1 MPSLNKVFLI
11 GNLTND
17 PQLRHAE
24 STTPVVTF
32 GLAVNQKYRGEGEE
46 HKENVCFVDIVVW
59 DALAEACAKYLKKG
73 KSIFVEGRL
82 QLRTWEQEE
91 QTRNKLEV
99 VAQNIQFLS
108 PRNAKL

>member
-1 MPSLNKVFLI
+1 MPNLNKIFLI

-17 PQLRHAE
+17 PELRQTDSQTA
-24 STTPVVTF
+24 VANF
-32 GLAVNQKYRGEGEE
+32 GLAVNRRVSKDSE
-46 HKENVCFVDIVVW
+46 HQENVCFVDIVVFSK
-59 DALAEACAKYLKKG
+59 LAEACAKYLNKG
-73 KSIFVEGRL
+73 KSVFVEGRL

-108 PRNAKL
+108 PHNAKL